1 MTATASKKPRAPRA
15 PVPGAE
21 PPPDV
26 AGTDTNTDSENT
38 DADVLA
44 VMFPCAGLVLDL
56 DEHGNHQ
63 VEIDVLPLGF
73 RHLRTFSDKIT
84 TALGIVGSMSL
95 PAGQSPEQL
104 GKAIMMRAAPLLMGD
119 LFELLRECVVI
130 TKPVTVKLDD
140 LPHWLVPKIVT
151 TWLELSFGDPKKWR
165 PWIGAIDQAMTSLT
179 RQPFS
184 ILATV
189 QQAVSRPDTP
199 GEK

>member
-1 MTATASKKPRAPRA
+1 MTATKKPTHGPPAAVPEPAP
-15 PVPGAE
+15 PPEAE
-21 PPPDV
+21 PSAAD
-26 AGTDTNTDSENT
+26 T
-38 DADVLA
+38 DAGVLA
-44 VMFPCAGLVLDL
+44 VMFPCTKLVLDL
-56 DEHGNHQ
+56 DEHGKFK

-73 RHLRTFSDKIT
+73 RHLRTFSEKIT
-84 TALGIVGSMSL
+84 TALGVVGSMSL
-95 PAGQSPEQL
+95 PAGQSAEQL

-140 LPHWLVPKIVT
+140 LPHWLVPTIVT

-165 PWIGAIDQAMTSLT
+165 PWIGAIDQAMASLT

-184 ILATV
+184 ILETV

-199 GEK
+199 GKK